1 MRIDKFLWAVRIF
14 KTRSLASKACTSDKV
29 LLNSELIKPSKNI
42 KVNDIISVKVIPIWK
57 IYTIDELPKSR
68 VGPKLVENYITE
80 TTSINDLE
88 LLKKYE
94 INIKNSRTLGIR
106 GRPTKKDRRNINKWL
121 Y

>member
-1 MRIDKFLWAVRIF
+1 MRIDKFMFAVRIF

-57 IYTIDELPKSR
+57 TYKVENLPTSR
-68 VGPKLVENYITE
+68 LGPKLVGNYITE
-80 TTSINDLE
+80 RTSINDLE
-88 LLKKYE
+88 LLKKHE
-94 INIKNSRTLGIR
+94 INIRNNRTLGIK